1 MLDIFIQ
8 ITKFLNKKNKSFFL
22 VIFFTLLTVIFESI
36 GFISLVPLISVIINP
51 ELIHQTELIKKI
63 YIFLNSEDERDF
75 IISYG
80 VLSISIFILSSFLFF
95 INNAIQVTFVNRIV
109 KETRLNLL
117 DHYIEKDYF
126 FHKKTNSV
134 HLISK
139 MFNQIDETSQLT
151 IFGYFEF
158 INRITSSVIFIFLLA
173 LYNFK
178 ISILAFATLLLIY
191 FIIDFFIKKK
201 INKISKDLYSSNLKS
216 LSYAIE
222 TIKSFKEIVF
232 KYQKKFFMD
241 RYSEEINKI
250 YKARNFVR
258 IMPRASRFLIE
269 TLAIGSSIIVILT
282 IFVLQN
288 NVTSYL
294 NNLVFFVLA
303 MYKILPNLNTSFM
316 TIINLKSGYIQF
328 KNITDDLKKNV
339 KDYSE
344 NIKKKTIFN
353 QNIIL
358 ENISFNYESKVILK
372 DVNCQINKNETI
384 VIIGKSGS
392 GKSTLTDIFCGFLN
406 PQKGNLKIDNK
417 IINENEKKSLR
428 KLFGYVG
435 QETVIINDN
444 FFTNISFSNNY
455 DKNKVIEVSKIARI
469 NEFINSKENQYE
481 HQISENG
488 KNLSGGQKQRVA
500 IARALYN
507 NPQIIILDEATNN
520 LDENTER
527 EFYDLIDSEIKDIT
541 KIIITHNL
549 NSIKKYD
556 KLFLIENNKLIQ
568 KETKL

>member
-51 ELIHQTELIKKI
+51 DLIHQTELIKKI

-392 GKSTLTDIFCGFLN
+392 GKSTLTDIICGFLN

>member
-1 MLDIFIQ
+1 M
-8 ITKFLNKKNKSFFL
+8 
-22 VIFFTLLTVIFESI
+22 
-36 GFISLVPLISVIINP
+36 ISVIINP

-80 VLSISIFILSSFLFF
+80 ILSTSIFILSSFLFF

-117 DHYIEKDYF
+117 DHYIEEDYF

-158 INRITSSVIFIFLLA
+158 INRITSSVIFIFLLT

-191 FIIDFFIKKK
+191 LIIDFFIKKK

-216 LSYAIE
+216 LSYAVE
-222 TIKSFKEIVF
+222 TIKSFKDIVF

-282 IFVLQN
+282 IFILQN
-288 NVTSYL
+288 NVTNYL

-339 KDYSE
+339 KDNSE
-344 NIKKKTIFN
+344 NIEKKTIFN

-358 ENISFNYESKVILK
+358 ENISFRYESKIILK

-384 VIIGKSGS
+384 VIMGKSGS
-392 GKSTLTDIFCGFLN
+392 GKSTLTDIICGFLN

-481 HQISENG
+481 YQISENG

-527 EFYDLIDSEIKDIT
+527 EFYDLIDTEIKDIT

>member
-392 GKSTLTDIFCGFLN
+392 GKSTLTDIICGFLN

>member
-1 MLDIFIQ
+1 
-8 ITKFLNKKNKSFFL
+8 
-22 VIFFTLLTVIFESI
+22 
-36 GFISLVPLISVIINP
+36 
-51 ELIHQTELIKKI
+51 
-63 YIFLNSEDERDF
+63 
-75 IISYG
+75 
-80 VLSISIFILSSFLFF
+80 
-95 INNAIQVTFVNRIV
+95 
-109 KETRLNLL
+109 
-117 DHYIEKDYF
+117 
-126 FHKKTNSV
+126 
-134 HLISK
+134 
-139 MFNQIDETSQLT
+139 
-151 IFGYFEF
+151 
-158 INRITSSVIFIFLLA
+158 
-173 LYNFK
+173 
-178 ISILAFATLLLIY
+178 
-191 FIIDFFIKKK
+191 
-201 INKISKDLYSSNLKS
+201 
-216 LSYAIE
+216 
-222 TIKSFKEIVF
+222 
-232 KYQKKFFMD
+232 
-241 RYSEEINKI
+241 
-250 YKARNFVR
+250 
-258 IMPRASRFLIE
+258 
-269 TLAIGSSIIVILT
+269 
-282 IFVLQN
+282 
-288 NVTSYL
+288 
-294 NNLVFFVLA
+294 
-303 MYKILPNLNTSFM
+303 M

-392 GKSTLTDIFCGFLN
+392 GKSTLTDIICGFLN

-488 KNLSGGQKQRVA
+488 KNLSGTKA
-500 IARALYN
+500 KSNIELCITTSN
-507 NPQIIILDEATNN
+507 NNSDEATNN

-549 NSIKKYD
+549 NSIKNMISYSD
-556 KLFLIENNKLIQ
+556 
-568 KETKL
+568 

>member
-1 MLDIFIQ
+1 MLDIFVQ

-80 VLSISIFILSSFLFF
+80 ILSISIFILSSFLFF

-117 DHYIEKDYF
+117 DHYIEEDYF

-158 INRITSSVIFIFLLA
+158 INRITSSVIFIFLLT

-191 FIIDFFIKKK
+191 LIIDFFIKKK

-216 LSYAIE
+216 LSYAVE
-222 TIKSFKEIVF
+222 TIKSFKDIVF

-241 RYSEEINKI
+241 RYSEEINNI

-282 IFVLQN
+282 IFILQN

-339 KDYSE
+339 KDNSE
-344 NIKKKTIFN
+344 NIEKKTIFN

-358 ENISFNYESKVILK
+358 ENISFSYESKIILK

-384 VIIGKSGS
+384 VITGKSGS
-392 GKSTLTDIFCGFLN
+392 GKSTLTDIICGFLN

-527 EFYDLIDSEIKDIT
+527 EFYDLIDSEIKGIT